1 MRTKNTLYEPKTYD
15 DPTGTR
21 AKLIKEIIAFLELFI
36 PSILA
41 RRITSVLL
49 LLAGVPHDRVAEWTG
64 SCDRSIRQWM
74 KQISSGDTDKLLTV
88 STGAGRKSKFVNIE
102 EQVLADIESGNYH
115 TLQQIADMVKEKYNI
130 EVSLMAVSR
139 LLKKNGIRKLKS
151 SSLPAKADPAGQR
164 NFYDE
169 TLKPLMEK
177 VVQKGTEH
185 VLLFMD
191 ASHFVMGNDFLGG
204 IYGRTRRFVKTFS
217 GRKRYNVL
225 GAIDYVS
232 KKVITVTNDTYITA
246 VDICKM
252 LVKATS
258 EYTGKQIHIILD
270 NARYQKCD
278 LVRKLAEYLNI
289 DLVFIPPYS
298 PNLNLIERLWK
309 FVKTRLRSKYYDDF
323 SLFQSTINSIIN
335 ETTTTYRNQIESLI
349 GEKVQL
355 FDDLIPL
362 CENTFIHQDSE
373 KPLAA

>member
-1 MRTKNTLYEPKTYD
+1 
-15 DPTGTR
+15 
-21 AKLIKEIIAFLELFI
+21 
-36 PSILA
+36 
-41 RRITSVLL
+41 
-49 LLAGVPHDRVAEWTG
+49 
-64 SCDRSIRQWM
+64 M
-74 KQISSGDTDKLLTV
+74 KSG
-88 STGAGRKSKFVNIE
+88 
-102 EQVLADIESGNYH
+102 
-115 TLQQIADMVKEKYNI
+115 
-130 EVSLMAVSR
+130 
-139 LLKKNGIRKLKS
+139 
-151 SSLPAKADPAGQR
+151 SLPAKADPAGQR

-298 PNLNLIERLWK
+298 PNLNLIEQLWK